1 MSVDW
6 LLIGLGA
13 ALALYL
19 VLIVGLLIAGRRVDA
34 VALARFIPDC
44 VVLMRRLLGDEQVP
58 IRRKLVLFAL
68 LVYLLVPID
77 LVPDFLPVVGQLDD
91 VIIAALALR
100 YALRAGGPELLR
112 AHWPGPD
119 RSLQLVIRLAYGT
132 QTA

>member
-1 MSVDW
+1 MSMDW
-6 LLIGLGA
+6 VLLGLGVA
-13 ALALYL
+13 LLVYLAL
-19 VLIVGLLIAGRRVDA
+19 IAGLLIAGRRVDA

-44 VVLMRRLLGDEQVP
+44 VVLMRRLVGDEQVP
-58 IRRKLVLFAL
+58 RRRKLVLFAL

-112 AHWPGPD
+112 THWPGPD
-119 RSLQLVIRLAYGT
+119 RSLQLVIRLAYGAR
-132 QTA
+132 TA